1 MRSVAMNAVYENK
14 SCPMYAETQRSLSP
28 VPHLH
33 KEVEIVYV
41 RNGSCVAF
49 ADRSSFALRRGD
61 LFLAFPNQIHYY
73 EKAAVGTYYVL
84 ISSPDV
90 FFGLGSEIC
99 NHVPVCNVL
108 SVGEG
113 SPVAGLV
120 RRAVL
125 AGGKYRMTA
134 LHGYM
139 NLLMS
144 AVFPLLT
151 LKPLILSDNLTV
163 HSVLD
168 YCSHN
173 CTRGITL
180 DTAARDL
187 HLSKY
192 YISHVLNQQ
201 LHLRFNEYVNT
212 LRIDAACDSLKE
224 TDKKIADI
232 SEDVGFGTIRSFNRS
247 FKRLM
252 NMTPKRYREMLR
264 PDQPS
269 EFR

>member
-1 MRSVAMNAVYENK
+1 MNAIYENK
-14 SCPMYAETQRSLSP
+14 SCPMYAEVQRSLSP

-41 RNGSCVAF
+41 KDGGCVAC
-49 ADRSSFALRRGD
+49 ADRGIFRLHRGD
-61 LFLAFPNQIHYY
+61 LFFAFPNQIHYY
-73 EKAAVGTYYVL
+73 EKSAAGTYYVL

-90 FFGLGSEIC
+90 FFGLGGKIC
-99 NHVPVCNVL
+99 NHVPACNVL
-108 SVGEG
+108 AVGEET
-113 SPVAGLV
+113 PVANLL
-120 RRAVL
+120 RLAVFS
-125 AGGKYRMTA
+125 GGEYRMTA
-134 LHGYM
+134 LHGYL

-144 AVFPLLT
+144 IIFPQFTLRPLT
-151 LKPLILSDNLTV
+151 LSDNLTV

-168 YCSHN
+168 YC
-173 CTRGITL
+173 TRMRAGKITL
-180 DTAARDL
+180 DSAARDL

-192 YISHVLNQQ
+192 YISHVLNQKI
-201 LHLRFNEYVNT
+201 HLGFNEYVNT

-252 NMTPKRYREMLR
+252 NMTPNKYRDMLR
-264 PDQPS
+264 SDQPCDL
-269 EFR
+269 R